1 MSPSVEGLGAS
12 VECSNNYFYPSY
24 NDNEEDRP
32 QMVSMTYY
40 IKIKKAV
47 LLMKQI
53 GHIKNN
59 FLSESLRTIEYILCL
74 NEMI

>member
-1 MSPSVEGLGAS
+1 
-12 VECSNNYFYPSY
+12 
-24 NDNEEDRP
+24 
-32 QMVSMTYY
+32 MVSMTYY

-74 NEMI
+74 NEMIWGESYKDSLITFLYVEYISITPGHYWS